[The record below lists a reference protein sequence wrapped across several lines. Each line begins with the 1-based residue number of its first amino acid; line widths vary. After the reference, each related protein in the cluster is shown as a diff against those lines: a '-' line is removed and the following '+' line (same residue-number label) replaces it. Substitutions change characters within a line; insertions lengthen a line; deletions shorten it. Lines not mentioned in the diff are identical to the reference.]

1 MPENFYFFD
10 CSYEPVQDQPSQT
23 AVKKIKVFTL
33 KLGALVSLVH
43 YFDTEKTET

>member
-23 AVKKIKVFTL
+23 TVKNLKVFTS
-33 KLGALVSLVH
+33 KLGALVSFLH
-43 YFDTEKTET
+43 YFDREKIET

>member
-23 AVKKIKVFTL
+23 TVKVFTS
-33 KLGALVSLVH
+33 KLGALVSLLH
-43 YFDTEKTET
+43 YLDTEKIET